1 MPVHS
6 PVRSCDWPVQN
17 SPLYTR
23 FTHNF
28 PEPQGE
34 DLQDRPPPHI
44 HHQGTARNATG
55 CHKKKKKHR
64 KTKKKKNIIKKS
76 SSIFVNAAQPDISF
90 PLALCFWVVKIS
102 SKRQQGNSV
111 KKTLKNPT
119 NTHSTYNTMP
129 ERVWFSLNEIHWNKA
144 ISFVTNGLLILSSRP
159 T

>member
-55 CHKKKKKHR
+55 CHKKKHR
-64 KTKKKKNIIKKS
+64 KTKKKISKKVRQS
-76 SSIFVNAAQPDISF
+76 LSMLLSLTFLSRLRFAFGWSKSLPSGNRATAWRKLLRILPILIQPTTLCLSVCGF
-90 PLALCFWVVKIS
+90 LWMKFTGTKQSAL
-102 SKRQQGNSV
+102 
-111 KKTLKNPT
+111 
-119 NTHSTYNTMP
+119 
-129 ERVWFSLNEIHWNKA
+129 
-144 ISFVTNGLLILSSRP
+144 SR
-159 T
+159 TVC